1 MQHELN
7 YLCHGLLV
15 GQVMTLSHSDRM
27 SERVSSL
34 QTCSV
39 VCFRYNSIFRI
50 YPSQLFGQS
59 VTNTFRLTIFTF
71 DKKDLSSITWSRG
84 SPVTTKW
91 LHRYFFDPSYC
102 IFQVLCVY
110 SKRCLSVVVPRSP
123 MKLQIII
130 NQSNNDLH
138 SSDKENRV
146 VEGGGLDVLFIPEDG
161 SPAPVLLLGIVQTY
175 PGSTDIKICR

>member
-1 MQHELN
+1 MYKCYIQLRAI
-7 YLCHGLLV
+7 C
-15 GQVMTLSHSDRM
+15 
-27 SERVSSL
+27 SSP
-34 QTCSV
+34 
-39 VCFRYNSIFRI
+39 SIWCARAT
-50 YPSQLFGQS
+50 GC
-59 VTNTFRLTIFTF
+59 
-71 DKKDLSSITWSRG
+71 
-84 SPVTTKW
+84 TKW

-138 SSDKENRV
+138 SSDEEKRL
-146 VEGGGLDVLFIPEDG
+146 VEGGGWDVLFIPEDG

-175 PGSTDIKICR
+175 PGSTDIKICWYEKKKKQNVYIYQWKLNVLNVQIRVVLWGLLSYFL